1 MGTATLP
8 KRIQHPAT
16 IRFTDE
22 QRQAGER
29 VAQELGVSFSDV
41 VRLALLQ
48 YTRKNN
54 TTSEALSK

>member
-8 KRIQHPAT
+8 KRIHHPAT

-22 QRQAGER
+22 QRQAVEQ

-41 VRLALLQ
+41 VRLALSE
-48 YTRKNN
+48 YTRQNKHR
-54 TTSEALSK
+54 SED